1 VHEAALGGA
10 SRAREDGTSKRG
22 RPLALV
28 FLSPLLFFFWGGLAK
43 MVFYFLRQHL
53 ISPTPR
59 VACITQCHIRSNYS
73 QSDLVEY
80 LFQPMKRD
88 FLRNTRSCSWISPDI
103 TNMNAVVLSRQ
114 YKTVVIINAI
124 LFLRTSLNKDI
135 MSRHVLSGQSA
146 RPGAGGKRL
155 SEEILSDPMALH
167 RALSPSLV
175 LCGPCRELDG
185 QSDRLVALAEPESGA
200 LLVRDVCAAADCP
213 ELQLRGHLCADHALE
228 LELAWLQQI
237 PVRACH
243 SCRQSVLVL
252 YREKHDVW
260 FILPRNGRSDA
271 ITTMRGLEL
280 KYLDKSRLEKSSAL
294 DEAAF
299 QSPARATKGKARSK
313 LSSGKKRRSARTL
326 QQICDRERL
335 RALEWSLGNVQVKPL
350 FLWKDNKHRLEAEKM
365 PPPGTEQNADKNGEP
380 RAQDDAYALPEPLT
394 VCCSVPKCRFFAK
407 SGDRCLFHSGGPL
420 PFRPLPPGVVFPPRS
435 VAPRPT
441 PASSQP
447 PLKVQFPSSY
457 RKLR

>member
-1 VHEAALGGA
+1 
-10 SRAREDGTSKRG
+10 
-22 RPLALV
+22 
-28 FLSPLLFFFWGGLAK
+28 
-43 MVFYFLRQHL
+43 
-53 ISPTPR
+53 
-59 VACITQCHIRSNYS
+59 
-73 QSDLVEY
+73 
-80 LFQPMKRD
+80 
-88 FLRNTRSCSWISPDI
+88 
-103 TNMNAVVLSRQ
+103 
-114 YKTVVIINAI
+114 
-124 LFLRTSLNKDI
+124 
-135 MSRHVLSGQSA
+135 
-146 RPGAGGKRL
+146 
-155 SEEILSDPMALH
+155 MALH

-260 FILPRNGRSDA
+260 FILPRNGSSDA
-271 ITTMRGLEL
+271 ITTMR
-280 KYLDKSRLEKSSAL
+280 
-294 DEAAF
+294 
-299 QSPARATKGKARSK
+299 GKARSK

-350 FLWKDNKHRLEAEKM
+350 FLWKDNKRRLEAEKM
-365 PPPGTEQNADKNGEP
+365 PQNADKNGEP

-407 SGDRCLFHSGGPL
+407 SGDRCLFHSGDPL